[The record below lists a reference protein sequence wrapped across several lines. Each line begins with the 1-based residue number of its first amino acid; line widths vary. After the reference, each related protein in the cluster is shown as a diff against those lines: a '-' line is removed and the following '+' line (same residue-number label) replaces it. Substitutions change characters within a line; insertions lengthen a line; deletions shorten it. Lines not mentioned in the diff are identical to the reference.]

1 MSSSLVETKLVVIKL
16 VDKFP
21 IPRKWQL
28 FVQQGAR
35 MPLFNKRVISKINQ
49 INNALQYFVLYIDG
63 KQFAGELQ
71 IIGYNGERKNINS
84 IANHRWAPALFL
96 NALSLFAL

>member
-1 MSSSLVETKLVVIKL
+1 ML
-16 VDKFP
+16 
-21 IPRKWQL
+21 
-28 FVQQGAR
+28 
-35 MPLFNKRVISKINQ
+35 
-49 INNALQYFVLYIDG
+49 YFVLYIDG

-96 NALSLFAL
+96 NELSLFAL